1 MNSTILKNKALL
13 ALIIAVVITIAGTI
27 AVLSARANNKW
38 RDTVYYEGETYV
50 TLQYN
55 MDIFT
60 YLFNANAY
68 YDEETVQPVPH
79 DKWKIVYFGGDLFV
93 LEKQIK
99 EAEKYYANDDNYK
112 WFVAFDEDDTVR
124 RVPLPISDD
133 ELEYLYDMESIP
145 RSETMTF
152 DEIKQFADIV
162 KISNDGLV
170 YAVISLAQ
178 YKDSWYWKTE
188 IIDDSRDDNA
198 EYVIKLPDS
207 LSEKI
212 FALSEQ

>member
-1 MNSTILKNKALL
+1 MKSIMCKNKII
-13 ALIIAVVITIAGTI
+13 ALIIAAAVILAG
-27 AVLSARANNKW
+27 VLIVFIARANSYSG
-38 RDTVYYEGETYV
+38 DTVSYKGKTYV

-60 YLFNANAY
+60 YYFNSNEY

-79 DKWKIVYFGGDLFV
+79 DKWDVVYFFGDLYV
-93 LEKQIK
+93 HEKQAR
-99 EAEKYYANDDNYK
+99 EAEKYYANDDNYE
-112 WFVAFDEDDTVR
+112 WFVVFDEDDTVR
-124 RVPLPISDD
+124 KVPLPISEE
-133 ELEYLYDMESIP
+133 ELEYLYNIEAMP

-162 KISNDGLV
+162 KISDDGLV
-170 YAVISLAQ
+170 YAITTLAQ
-178 YKDSWYWKTE
+178 YKDAWYWKTE
-188 IIDDSRDDNA
+188 IIDDTRDDNA

-207 LSEKI
+207 LCEKI